1 MDAGTVVAIG
11 SLHHVSG
18 NVGAMAADGSIR
30 QLSIGDRVYN
40 DETLVA
46 LQDGFAHL
54 DLVNGD
60 SVEILA
66 GQQLEMAELWQ
77 QLALSVEQ
85 LIADGVDPSLLFPPP
100 LAGTP
105 SNREASSEP
114 ASDNPP
120 PVSRFNRLTDTD
132 ATFTTTDGLP
142 PIEPVSSLSNDEH
155 ALSGMDELLE
165 TRPFQEE
172 ARFRFSIVNDANQIE
187 PESPQWIAIDDIGLL
202 PENSELLIDVLM
214 NDRAQAGDNT
224 SLTLERAMIVD
235 PLTGAEI
242 SSGQGAVIIVDNR
255 LAYTTG
261 NDFNLKAGET
271 ETVTVQYQA
280 TDNQGNTH
288 DANVIITVEDR
299 APQPTSSDVGID
311 DSVAETLHLTLM
323 LDLSEPMGW
332 SSAEDAGKTG
342 LELMQEALANL
353 LNHYQFVADLA
364 IQVVTFSGG
373 NYQSY
378 GWYMGDEAVLQ
389 TLNTINDFSDPQGGT
404 YYKGALQKAEDG
416 FISGLENGQID
427 PADNHAMYFI
437 TAGEPSRS
445 TGRPDQEAWE
455 TFLQNYSVSD
465 VHAIGIMTREPG
477 ELVTGPD
484 LAYLEP
490 IAFPGNAQMLDENTA
505 DTLSDRLVETVP
517 QRLATGDLVG
527 RDIGGDG
534 LVTVYSVDLRDG
546 AGEQLLNTNPQAP
559 YTQFKVQ
566 AAPDITAG
574 WLTVNYLTGEYVFRS
589 ADVENAIDLAFDF
602 TVEDS
607 DGSRVSSSVGVAV
620 TDSGEVFSHIAAED
634 LNRITD
640 RNGTQSG
647 TSAADYFK
655 DGGNVDDDFT
665 AGDGNDLVV
674 DYDAHSNTFSGEA
687 GNDTLIG
694 GGGDDRL
701 YGGEDSDLLMGGRDH
716 DTLDGGSGDD
726 VLMGGQGDDVLTG
739 GTGRDDF
746 RFSLTDLVEDDRYQ
760 LDRILDFTLGQPAT
774 PGSDADRLDF
784 SELLDF
790 SSGIDLEPVDLLQSL
805 KAQGVVASIEHEQQ
819 QTTLQVSAQ
828 AEGETHQL
836 VVQFQGLDE
845 NHWSDQ
851 NRDNLLN
858 GDDVLLQ
865 LITNGQLIV

>member
-1 MDAGTVVAIG
+1 MGADTVVAIG

-18 NVGAMAADGSIR
+18 NVGAMAVDGSIR
-30 QLSIGDRVYN
+30 QLSIGDQVYN

-46 LQDGFAHL
+46 LLDGSAHL

-66 GQQLEMAELWQ
+66 GQQLELAELWQ

-105 SNREASSEP
+105 SNREGALES
-114 ASDNPP
+114 PP
-120 PVSRFNRLTDTD
+120 NDPLPVSRFNRLTDTQSPFAVAD
-132 ATFTTTDGLP
+132 SLP
-142 PIEPVSSLSNDEH
+142 SIEPIPTTGSEQET
-155 ALSGMDELLE
+155 SGRDELLDA
-165 TRPFQEE
+165 RPFEE
-172 ARFRFSIVNDANQIE
+172 ESRFQLSTPNNVNQAESSIN
-187 PESPQWIAIDDIGLL
+187 QWITVDDIGLL
-202 PENSELLIDVLM
+202 SESSDLVIDVLA
-214 NDRAQAGDNT
+214 NDRVPGTDNPL
-224 SLTLERAMIVD
+224 LTLERASIID
-235 PLTGAEI
+235 PQTGTEI
-242 SSGQGAVIIVDNR
+242 PAGKGAVSIIDNR
-255 LAYTTG
+255 LAYSTG
-261 NDFNLKAGET
+261 NDFNLKSGES
-271 ETVTVQYQA
+271 ETVTVQYQT
-280 TDNQGNTH
+280 TDNQGNTQN
-288 DANVIITVEDR
+288 ANVIITVEDR
-299 APQPTSSDVGID
+299 TPQPLSGDVGID
-311 DSVAETLHLTLM
+311 DSATETLNLTLM

-332 SSAEDAGKTG
+332 PSAEDASKTG

-378 GWYMGDEAVLQ
+378 GWYAGDDAVLQ
-389 TLNTINDFSDPQGGT
+389 TLNTINALSDPQGGT
-404 YYKGALQKAEDG
+404 YYKGALQEAEAG

-427 PADNHAMYFI
+427 PADHHAMYFI

-445 TGRPDQEAWE
+445 TGRPDQAVWE
-455 TFLQNYSVSD
+455 TFLQNHSVSD
-465 VHAIGIMTREPG
+465 VHAVGFMTREPG
-477 ELVTGPD
+477 EMLTGPD
-484 LAYLEP
+484 LAYLEQ
-490 IAFPGNAQMLDENTA
+490 IAFPGNAQILDENTS
-505 DTLSDRLVETVP
+505 DTLSDKLIETVP
-517 QRLATGDLVG
+517 QQLATGDLVG

-546 AGEQLLNTNPQAP
+546 MGEQLLNTNPQAP
-559 YTQFKVQ
+559 YTQFKVL
-566 AAPDITAG
+566 ASPDITAG
-574 WLTVNYLTGEYVFRS
+574 WLTVNYLNGEYVFRP
-589 ADVENAIDLAFDF
+589 ADVESTIDLTFDF

-607 DGSRVSSSVGVAV
+607 DGSRVSSSVDVAV
-620 TDSGEVFSHIAAED
+620 TDSGEVFTHSAAD
-634 LNRITD
+634 NLNRITD

-647 TSAADYFK
+647 TSEDDYFK
-655 DGGNVDDDFT
+655 DGGNVDDDFA
-665 AGDGNDLVV
+665 AGGGNDLVV

-701 YGGEDSDLLMGGRDH
+701 YGGEDRDLLMGGRDH
-716 DTLDGGSGDD
+716 DILDGGSGDD
-726 VLMGGQGDDVLTG
+726 VLIGGQGDDVMTG

-746 RFSLTDLVEDDRYQ
+746 RFSLTDLVEEDRYQ

-790 SSGIDLEPVDLLQSL
+790 SSGTDLDPIDLLQSL
-805 KAQGVVASIEHEQQ
+805 KGQGVTAVIESEQQ
-819 QTTLQVSAQ
+819 QTTLQVNAQ

>member
-1 MDAGTVVAIG
+1 MGAGTVVAIG

-60 SVEILA
+60 TVEILA
-66 GQQLEMAELWQ
+66 GQQLELAELWQ

-105 SNREASSEP
+105 SNREVPLESP
-114 ASDNPP
+114 QNDLL
-120 PVSRFNRLTDTD
+120 PVSRFNRLTDTESPFALAD
-132 ATFTTTDGLP
+132 ELP
-142 PIEPVSSLSNDEH
+142 FVEPMPTSSSEYEVAGN
-155 ALSGMDELLE
+155 DELLAA
-165 TRPFQEE
+165 RPFQEE
-172 ARFRFSIVNDANQIE
+172 SRFSFSTFTDVNQAEASVN
-187 PESPQWIAIDDIGLL
+187 QWIAVDDVGLL
-202 PENSELLIDVLM
+202 SESNELVIDVLA
-214 NDRAQAGDNT
+214 NDRGQSSEPP
-224 SLTLERAMIVD
+224 SLIIERAIIVD
-235 PLTGAEI
+235 PQTGAEI
-242 SSGQGAVIIVDNR
+242 ATGRGTISIVDNR
-255 LAYTTG
+255 LSYSTG

-280 TDNQGNTH
+280 SDNQGNTH
-288 DANVIITVEDR
+288 NANVIITVEDR
-299 APQPTSSDVGID
+299 TPQPQSYDVGIN
-311 DSVAETLHLTLM
+311 DSATEKLNLTLM

-332 SSAEDAGKTG
+332 PSTEDAGKTG
-342 LELMQEALANL
+342 LELIQEALANL

-378 GWYMGDEAVLQ
+378 GWHTGDDAILQ
-389 TLNTINDFSDPQGGT
+389 TLNTINAFSDPQGGT
-404 YYKGALQKAEDG
+404 YYKGALQEAEEG
-416 FISGLENGQID
+416 VISGLENGQID

-445 TGRPDQEAWE
+445 TGRPDQAAWE
-455 TFLQNYSVSD
+455 TFLQNHSVND

-477 ELVTGPD
+477 ELASGPD
-484 LAYLEP
+484 LDYLEQ
-490 IAFPGNAQMLDENTA
+490 IAFPGSAQILDENTS
-505 DTLSDRLVETVP
+505 DTLSDALIESVP
-517 QRLATGDLVG
+517 QQLATGDLVG
-527 RDIGGDG
+527 PDIGGDG

-546 AGEQLLNTNPQAP
+546 AGEQLMNTHPQAP
-559 YTQFKVQ
+559 FTQFKVQ
-566 AAPDITAG
+566 ASPDITAG
-574 WLTVNYLTGEYVFRS
+574 WLTVNYLTGEYVFRP
-589 ADVENAIDLAFDF
+589 ADVEGAIDLTFEF

-607 DGSRVSSSVGVAV
+607 DGSRVSSSVEVAV
-620 TDSGEVFSHIAAED
+620 TDSGEVFTHMAAED

-647 TSAADYFK
+647 TSENDYFK
-655 DGGNVDDDFT
+655 DGGNVDDDFA
-665 AGDGNDLVV
+665 AGGGNDLVV
-674 DYDAHSNTFSGEA
+674 DYDAHSNMFSGEA
-687 GNDTLIG
+687 GDDTLIG
-694 GGGDDRL
+694 GGGDDQL
-701 YGGEDSDLLMGGRDH
+701 YGGEDRDLLMGGRDH
-716 DTLDGGSGDD
+716 DTLDGGSGND
-726 VLMGGQGDDVLTG
+726 VLIGGQGDDVMTG
-739 GTGRDDF
+739 GAGQDDF
-746 RFSLTDLVEDDRYQ
+746 RFSLTDLVEEDRYQ
-760 LDRILDFTLGQPAT
+760 LDRILDFTLGQPAVS
-774 PGSDADRLDF
+774 GSDADRLDF

-790 SSGIDLEPVDLLQSL
+790 SNGIDLDPIDLLQSL
-805 KAQGVVASIEHEQQ
+805 KGQGVTAVIDSEQQ
-819 QTTLQVSAQ
+819 QTTVQVSAQ

>member
-40 DETLVA
+40 DETLIA
-46 LQDGFAHL
+46 LQDGAAHL

-60 SVEILA
+60 TVEILS
-66 GQQLEMAELWQ
+66 GHQLELAELWQ
-77 QLALSVEQ
+77 QLALSVDQ

-105 SNREASSEP
+105 SNREASLES
-114 ASDNPP
+114 PP
-120 PVSRFNRLTDTD
+120 NDPLPVSRFNRLTDTQSPFAVAD
-132 ATFTTTDGLP
+132 ELP
-142 PIEPVSSLSNDEH
+142 SIEPIPVSGNEH
-155 ALSGMDELLE
+155 EISGRDELLDAK
-165 TRPFQEE
+165 PFQEE
-172 ARFRFSIVNDANQIE
+172 SRFQFSSLNDVNQS
-187 PESPQWIAIDDIGLL
+187 ESNINPWIAVDDAGLL
-202 PENSELLIDVLM
+202 LESSELIIDVLA
-214 NDRAQAGDNT
+214 NDRSQDSETA
-224 SLTLERAMIVD
+224 SLTIERAVIVD
-235 PLTGAEI
+235 PQTGAEI
-242 SSGQGAVIIVDNR
+242 AEGKGTVSIVDNR
-255 LAYTTG
+255 LSYSTR
-261 NDFNLKAGET
+261 NDFNLKSGET
-271 ETVTVQYQA
+271 DTVTVQYQA

-288 DANVIITVEDR
+288 NANVIITVEDR
-299 APQPTSSDVGID
+299 NPQPQPYDVGID
-311 DSVAETLHLTLM
+311 DSVTEKLNLTLM

-332 SSAEDAGKTG
+332 PSAEDAGKTG

-353 LNHYQFVADLA
+353 LNHYQFVADMA

-378 GWYMGDEAVLQ
+378 GWYTGDDAVLQ
-389 TLNTINDFSDPQGGT
+389 TLNTIDAFSGPQGGT
-404 YYKGALQKAEDG
+404 YYKGALQEGEEG
-416 FISGLENGQID
+416 FISGLESGQID
-427 PADNHAMYFI
+427 PAESHSMYFI

-445 TGRPDQEAWE
+445 TGRPDQAAWE
-455 TFLQNYSVSD
+455 NFLQNHSVND

-477 ELVTGPD
+477 EMPTGPD
-484 LAYLEP
+484 LAYLEQ
-490 IAFPGNAQMLDENTA
+490 IAFPGNAQILDENTF
-505 DTLSDRLVETVP
+505 DTLSDALIETVP
-517 QRLATGDLVG
+517 QRVATGDLVG

-546 AGEQLLNTNPQAP
+546 MGEQLLNTNPQAP
-559 YTQFKVQ
+559 YTQFKVL
-566 AAPDITAG
+566 ASPDITAG
-574 WLTVNYLTGEYVFRS
+574 WLTVNYLTGEYVFRP
-589 ADVENAIDLAFDF
+589 ADVESTIDLTFDF
-602 TVEDS
+602 TVEDA
-607 DGSRVSSSVGVAV
+607 DGSRVSSSVEVAV
-620 TDSGEVFSHIAAED
+620 TDSGEVFTHIAAED

-647 TSAADYFK
+647 TSADDYFK
-655 DGGNVDDDFT
+655 DGGNVDDDFA
-665 AGDGNDLVV
+665 AGGGNDLVV

-687 GNDTLIG
+687 GDDTLIG

-701 YGGEDSDLLMGGRDH
+701 YGGEDRDLLMGGRDH

-726 VLMGGQGDDVLTG
+726 VLIGGQGDDVMTG
-739 GTGRDDF
+739 GIGRDDF
-746 RFSLTDLVEDDRYQ
+746 RFSLTDLIEDDRYQ

-790 SSGIDLEPVDLLQSL
+790 SSGTDLDPIDLLQSL
-805 KAQGVVASIEHEQQ
+805 KGQGVTAVIDSEQQ
-819 QTTLQVSAQ
+819 QTTLQVNAQ